1 MSSSTSSRSTFTM
14 TPSTMSPSLK
24 YLIVWS
30 MAARKSSAVPMSFTA
45 IWGVLSGRTWV
56 EVMWWS
62 APDGLC
68 VGTGIPAAG
77 RPRGTRGEP
86 ARTAP
91 ADAGT
96 ALQTS
101 GAFPWYGRGDRRVH
115 LGRAGR
121 WPRSACHHRRVMSEP
136 PSSAPGL
143 PIAEDG
149 YPAAGGLTRRC
160 VGAAE
165 SARANRRWW
174 DAAAPAY
181 LAEHGADLGDVD
193 FLWCPEGLREADAHL
208 LGDVAGRR
216 VLEIGCG
223 SAPCSRRLRAAGA
236 DVVGLDLS
244 AGMLARAAE
253 LNRSTDVPVPLV
265 QADAGALPVAD
276 ASIDV
281 ACSAYGGLPFVADA
295 GAVLA
300 EVARVLRPG
309 GRFVASVNHPMRWP
323 FPDSPDP
330 QDLRIV
336 SSYFDRTPY
345 VETDDRGATVYVE
358 HHRTVGDWVRAV
370 VGAGLV
376 LEDLVEPEWTP
387 GRTQDWGQ
395 WSPERGAL
403 VPGTLV
409 LVCRKPGG
417 S

>member
-1 MSSSTSSRSTFTM
+1 
-14 TPSTMSPSLK
+14 
-24 YLIVWS
+24 
-30 MAARKSSAVPMSFTA
+30 
-45 IWGVLSGRTWV
+45 
-56 EVMWWS
+56 
-62 APDGLC
+62 
-68 VGTGIPAAG
+68 
-77 RPRGTRGEP
+77 
-86 ARTAP
+86 
-91 ADAGT
+91 
-96 ALQTS
+96 
-101 GAFPWYGRGDRRVH
+101 
-115 LGRAGR
+115 
-121 WPRSACHHRRVMSEP
+121 MSEP

-149 YPAAGGLTRRC
+149 YPAAGGVTRRC

-223 SAPCSRRLRAAGA
+223 SAPCSRWLRAAGA

-330 QDLRIV
+330 QDLKIV

-403 VPGTLV
+403 VPGTLI